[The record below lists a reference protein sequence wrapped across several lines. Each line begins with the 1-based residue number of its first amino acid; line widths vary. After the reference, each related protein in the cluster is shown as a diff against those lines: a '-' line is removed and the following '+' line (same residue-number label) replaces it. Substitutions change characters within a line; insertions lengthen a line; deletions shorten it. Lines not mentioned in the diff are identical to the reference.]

1 MKIVKRS
8 ALFCLGG
15 VGYIFLELLW
25 RGWSHVSMFAAG
37 GLSFLLVGHLE
48 EVRPS
53 LPRFLRP
60 VAGALIITMVEL
72 ASGLAV
78 NRSYAVWDYRGHPGN
93 FLGQICPLFTLLWI
107 PVAYAAGRIYRTA
120 SLRLDRLLS
129 TAGNRRSI

>member
-1 MKIVKRS
+1 MKIAKGS

-15 VGYIFLELLW
+15 AGYIVLELLW

-48 EVRPS
+48 EVRPA
-53 LPRFLRP
+53 LPKLLRP

-78 NRSYAVWDYRGHPGN
+78 NRGYTVWDYRGHPGN
-93 FLGQICPLFTLLWI
+93 FLGQICPLFTALWV
-107 PVAYAAGRIYRTA
+107 PVAYAAGRIYRAA

-129 TAGNRRSI
+129 PADNG